1 MNDSLPSLD
10 YLERPLDSI
19 RDFLTESID
28 GLIDQLDRSV
38 KLQVNNIPAITKSE
52 AQCDLVYGCICGSKT
67 QGRMAVLF
75 SGGIDSAII
84 AYLAHK

>member
-1 MNDSLPSLD
+1 MPSLD

-38 KLQVNNIPAITKSE
+38 KLQVNNIPAITNSE
-52 AQCDLVYGCICGSKT
+52 VQCDSVDAHICGTRIT
-67 QGRMAVLF
+67 QGRVAVLF

-84 AYLAHK
+84 TYLAHK